1 MGTISKTDCFV
12 IYKMNFRLSE
22 VTDQMTE
29 NSGNQKESK
38 EEILVYPKNIKIP
51 KRKKNN
57 TLLGAISL
65 LAISVVLLW
74 ACGIFS
80 ENEEKPV
87 PIAEEDLE
95 TPANQPEEELPPDVT
110 YLSHEKNPDS
120 EKYEFRAAWLPS
132 VRNLD
137 YPERPGMT
145 SIELKE
151 SFRKILDVYELYNL
165 NTVIMQVRPAGD
177 ALYISNLNPPSV
189 YVTGDL
195 KKNLPLDLLEFAIA
209 ETHARGMELHAWF
222 NPFRVTVEKRPETT
236 EEILSTLHEE
246 HYARLNPTHVLR
258 FDDKLFLDPGNPA
271 VREFVNNSIMEVV
284 RNYDIDAVHLDD
296 YFYPY
301 RSTKLDENGE
311 TVPYLFGEEEEDSM
325 TFSSNK
331 GDFTDIKEWRRN
343 NTYTFVKELSKSI
356 HDLKPYVK
364 LGISPFGIW
373 GHKEET
379 GGAGSNTPLSSSET
393 YNHQIF
399 TDTRKWISEELID
412 YVIPQIYWN
421 FGEAA
426 APYSVLAKW
435 WNDQVEGTQVDLYIG
450 HANYK
455 VYEQIENPYWQGDS
469 LIKDQISYDHSLE
482 NIRGSAFFSFR
493 HLTPGHDEFSGS
505 GKEALKRNNEA
516 IRELYGNIALIP
528 KNRNLLDASSTAPE
542 DVIIQNEI
550 LSFKDGYEGF
560 DESEKT
566 RYFIIYQFPKM
577 DLDPEN
583 PKYIY
588 RKIPLGTNN
597 TTYSLN
603 HLDTENYTYAVSAFN
618 RLHEESNIVLP
629 REE

>member
-80 ENEEKPV
+80 DNEEKPV

-236 EEILSTLHEE
+236 QEILSTLHEE

-455 VYEQIENPYWQGDS
+455 VYEQIENPYWQGDA

-528 KNRNLLDASSTAPE
+528 KNRNLIDASSTAPE

>member
-1 MGTISKTDCFV
+1 
-12 IYKMNFRLSE
+12 
-22 VTDQMTE
+22 MTE

-80 ENEEKPV
+80 DNEEKPV
-87 PIAEEDLE
+87 PIAEEALE

-236 EEILSTLHEE
+236 QEILSTLHEE

-271 VREFVNNSIMEVV
+271 VREFVKNSIMEVV

-311 TVPYLFGEEEEDSM
+311 TVPYLFGEEEEDSL
-325 TFSSNK
+325 TFSTNK

-426 APYSVLAKW
+426 APYSVLAEW

-455 VYEQIENPYWQGDS
+455 VYEQIENPYWQGDA

-528 KNRNLLDASSTAPE
+528 KNRNLIDASSTAPE

>member
-1 MGTISKTDCFV
+1 
-12 IYKMNFRLSE
+12 
-22 VTDQMTE
+22 MTE

-38 EEILVYPKNIKIP
+38 EEILVYPKIIKIP

-80 ENEEKPV
+80 DNEEKPV

-236 EEILSTLHEE
+236 QEILSTLHEE

-271 VREFVNNSIMEVV
+271 VREFVKNSIMEVV

-379 GGAGSNTPLSSSET
+379 GGAGSSTPLSSSET

-426 APYSVLAKW
+426 APYSVLAEW

-455 VYEQIENPYWQGDS
+455 VYEQIENPYWQGDA
-469 LIKDQISYDHSLE
+469 LIKDQISYNHSLE

-516 IRELYGNIALIP
+516 IRELYDNIALIP
-528 KNRNLLDASSTAPE
+528 KNRNLIDASSTAPE

>member
-1 MGTISKTDCFV
+1 
-12 IYKMNFRLSE
+12 
-22 VTDQMTE
+22 MTK

-38 EEILVYPKNIKIP
+38 EEILVYPKDVKIP

-57 TLLGAISL
+57 TLLGALFLLLVSL
-65 LAISVVLLW
+65 VLLW
-74 ACGIFS
+74 ACGIFTDD
-80 ENEEKPV
+80 EEKPV
-87 PIAEEDLE
+87 PIVDNGVETPQDQPEE
-95 TPANQPEEELPPDVT
+95 TPAPDVT
-110 YLSHEKNPDS
+110 YLTHEKDPDS

-145 SIELKE
+145 SAELKE

-165 NTVIMQVRPAGD
+165 NAVIMQVRPAGD
-177 ALYISNLNPPSV
+177 ALYLSALNPPSV

-195 KKNLPLDLLEFAIA
+195 TKDLPLDLLEFAIE

-222 NPFRVTVEKRPETT
+222 NPFRVTVEKRVETT
-236 EEILSTLHEE
+236 EEILSTLHED
-246 HYARLNPTHVLR
+246 HHARQNPSHVLR
-258 FDDKLFLDPGNPA
+258 FDDKLFLDPGHPA
-271 VREFVNNSIMEVV
+271 VREFVINSIMEVV

-301 RSTKLDENGE
+301 RSSKLDENGE
-311 TVPYLFGEEEEDSM
+311 TVPYLFGDEEEDSM
-325 TFSSNK
+325 TFLSNK

-343 NTYTFVKELSKSI
+343 NTYTFMKDLSKSI

-379 GGAGSNTPLSSSET
+379 DGMGSNTPISSSET
-393 YNHQIF
+393 YTHQIF
-399 TDTRKWISEELID
+399 IDTRKWISEELID

-435 WNDQVEGTQVDLYIG
+435 WNDQVEGTDVDLYIG

-455 VYEQIENPYWQGDS
+455 AYEQIENPFWQGDT
-469 LIKDQISYDHSLE
+469 LIKDQISYNHSLE
-482 NIRGSAFFSFR
+482 NIRGSSFFSFR
-493 HLTPGHDEFSGS
+493 HLTPNRSEFSGS
-505 GKEALKRNNEA
+505 GKEALKKNNEA
-516 IRELYGNIALIP
+516 IRELYKNIALIP
-528 KNRNLLDASSTAPE
+528 KNRNIIDAKATAPV
-542 DVIIQNEI
+542 DVIIKNQI
-550 LSFKDGYEGF
+550 LSFRDGYEGF

-566 RYFIIYQFPKM
+566 RYFLIYQFPKT
-577 DLDPEN
+577 DLTPEN
-583 PKYIY
+583 PNYIY
-588 RKIPLGTNN
+588 RKIPMGKNVSS
-597 TTYSLN
+597 YSLN
-603 HLDTENYTYAVSAFN
+603 HLDMENYTYAVSAFN

>member
-1 MGTISKTDCFV
+1 
-12 IYKMNFRLSE
+12 
-22 VTDQMTE
+22 MTE
-29 NSGNQKESK
+29 NSDNQKESK
-38 EEILVYPKNIKIP
+38 EEILVYPKDVKIP

-65 LAISVVLLW
+65 LAISVALLW

-80 ENEEKPV
+80 DTEEKPV

-145 SIELKE
+145 SLELKE

-177 ALYISNLNPPSV
+177 ALYISNLNPPSI

-195 KKNLPLDLLEFAIA
+195 KKNLPLDLLEFAVA

-271 VREFVNNSIMEVV
+271 VREFVKNSIMEVV

-311 TVPYLFGEEEEDSM
+311 TVPYLFGEEEEDSL
-325 TFSSNK
+325 TFSTNK

-373 GHKEET
+373 GHNEET
-379 GGAGSNTPLSSSET
+379 GGVGSNTPLTSSEAYT
-393 YNHQIF
+393 HQIF

-426 APYSVLAKW
+426 APYSVLTKW
-435 WNDQVEGTQVDLYIG
+435 WNDQVEGTKVDLYIG

-455 VYEQIENPYWQGDS
+455 VYEQIENPYWQGDA
-469 LIKDQISYDHSLE
+469 LIKDQISYNHSLK

-493 HLTPGHDEFSGS
+493 HLTPGHSEFSGS
-505 GKEALKRNNEA
+505 GKEALITNNEA
-516 IRELYGNIALIP
+516 LRELYGNIALIP
-528 KNRNLLDASSTAPE
+528 KNRNLIDASSAAPE

-550 LSFKDGYEGF
+550 LSFMDGYEGF
-560 DESEKT
+560 DESEET
-566 RYFIIYQFPKM
+566 RYFLIYQFPKS

-588 RKIPLGTNN
+588 RKIPMSTSN
-597 TTYSLN
+597 TSYSLN

>member
-80 ENEEKPV
+80 DNEEKPV

-236 EEILSTLHEE
+236 QEILSTLHEE

-258 FDDKLFLDPGNPA
+258 FDDKLFLDPGIPA
-271 VREFVNNSIMEVV
+271 VREFVKNSIMEVV

-455 VYEQIENPYWQGDS
+455 VYEQIENPYWQGDA

-528 KNRNLLDASSTAPE
+528 KNRNLIDASSTAPE